1 MKKHYTLS
9 FLLSILVSV
18 AFAGGSLLTTSGDSL
33 NISTIAIPGEEY
45 TVSLTATNQDTVSRN
60 LKWRY
65 TSLNLPAAWESTLCD
80 KAQCYSITPS
90 NFTTVRTASMLA
102 GENSIIKWGV
112 SPFCT
117 AGIGNAAMILWLEG
131 DSANSVQTIYC
142 RAAVT
147 LDVSCTVSSP
157 ERDEDAGFKIFPNPA
172 TDIISLSGLDIR
184 KETKVEVYNMIGK
197 LQHQRFLASGIE
209 PSINISSLSP
219 GIYMLKVYRDG
230 KSIMTR
236 TFNKAQ

>member
-1 MKKHYTLS
+1 MKKHYTL
-9 FLLSILVSV
+9 FLLFSVLVSA
-18 AFAGGSLLTTSGDSL
+18 AFAGGSLLTVSGDSL
-33 NISTIAIPGEEY
+33 IISTMAIPGEEY
-45 TVSLTATNQDTVSRN
+45 TVSLNATNQDNISRN

-80 KAQCYSITPS
+80 KSQCYSITS
-90 NFTTVRTASMLA
+90 ANFTTIRTATLLP
-102 GENSIIKWGV
+102 GENSIVKWGV

-117 AGIGNAAMILWLEG
+117 AGAGNADMIVWLEG
-131 DSANSVQTIYC
+131 DSANTVQTLFC
-142 RAAVT
+142 RASVT
-147 LDVSCTVSSP
+147 LDASCTVSSP
-157 ERDEDAGFKIFPNPA
+157 DRDVEAGFKIFPNPA

-197 LQHQRFLASGIE
+197 LQHQRFLASGVE

-236 TFNKAQ
+236 TFNKVQ